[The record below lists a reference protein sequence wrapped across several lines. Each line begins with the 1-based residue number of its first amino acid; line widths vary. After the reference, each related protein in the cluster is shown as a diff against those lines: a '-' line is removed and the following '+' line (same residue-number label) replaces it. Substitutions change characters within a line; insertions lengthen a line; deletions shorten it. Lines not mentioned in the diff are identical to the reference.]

1 MSDLMVFDAVKMNSI
16 EIAELVESR
25 HANIIRSIERLIEG
39 GVIRSAPMEFL
50 ERINNLGFRV
60 KDKVYVFEGEQGK
73 RDSVIV
79 VAQNCPEFTARLVD
93 RWQELEKQVQ
103 QNAVPNYG
111 NTQIG
116 NVLAFAETAGRMLNM
131 SNSGKLGM
139 LQKIEKEYN
148 IPPILP
154 HYAIDAPVDAVDG
167 SSRVTKSLT
176 ALLEE
181 NNVGMT
187 AREVYQILERKGIV
201 ERKYRKARCGEKR
214 FWNVTVYGLRY
225 GKNITNP
232 SNQRETQ
239 PHFYESKFKELLNI
253 IFSE

>member
-1 MSDLMVFDAVKMNSI
+1 MSELMVFDNVKMTSA
-16 EIAELVESR
+16 EIAELVGSR
-25 HANIIRSIERLIEG
+25 HADIKRSIERLVKN
-39 GVIRSAPMEFL
+39 GVIRQPPTAFL
-50 ERINNLGFRV
+50 ERINNLGFKV
-60 KDKVYVFEGEQGK
+60 KDDVYVFEGEQGK
-73 RDSVIV
+73 RDSIIV

-93 RWQELEKQVQ
+93 RWQELENTVR
-103 QNAVPNYG
+103 QNAIPNYG

-116 NVLAFAETAGRMLNM
+116 NVLAFAETASRMLNM

-187 AREVYQILERKGIV
+187 AREAYPILERKGIV

-239 PHFYESKFKELLNI
+239 PHFYESRFKELLNI